1 MVTLKVVGAVLNQ
14 FNVVVAESPEEGLS
28 HFQCP
33 GVLEVVKSGR
43 GGVDHISQAQQ
54 HSLVN
59 RLANLASIQAR
70 GWDATLSGLIGV
82 PRQKTH
88 RQGKLRGVKDL
99 NSQAATDLNLCLFK
113 GRIQTQTR
121 RSGPVTHR
129 VRTIL
134 FQQALGGDHITLR
147 LTHLLVVRVQNPARN
162 TGMLPRQGAKLKVGA
177 HHGREQ
183 PGTDNVLALR
193 ANIHRVNPL
202 E

>member
-1 MVTLKVVGAVLNQ
+1 MVALEVVGAVLNQ
-14 FNVVVAESPEEGLS
+14 LNVVVAESPEEGLS
-28 HFQCP
+28 HFQGA

-59 RLANLASIQAR
+59 RLANLASIQAGGR
-70 GWDATLSGLIGV
+70 GSSLSGLIGV
-82 PRQKTH
+82 PRQTH

-99 NSQAATDLNLCLFK
+99 NGQAATDLNLGLFK

-121 RSGPVTHR
+121 RSSPVTHR
-129 VRTIL
+129 VRAIL

-147 LTHLLVVRVQNPARN
+147 LTHLLVVRVQDPARN
-162 TGMLPRQGAKLKVGA
+162 TGVLPRQSAKLKVGA